1 MTRRQIRLIV
11 YLAILIPI
19 AAVVYHQILPSSTE
33 SFTAN
38 LVNRLFPSEATD
50 MTSQASRPCV
60 IVVGGGLAGLSAAY
74 SALHAGAPSVRLL
87 ERAPKPGGN
96 SIKASSGINGANTR
110 FQQAAWPDLG
120 PDETFW
126 DDTVRSAGIR
136 LASQT
141 TSQPAARA
149 QRESLISVLTERSA
163 DAINFLTDLGVDL
176 TVVAQLGGH
185 SHPRTHRGA
194 GKTPPGAA
202 IISTLVGK
210 LKEAGEDGRFE
221 LMTDCEVTRLLT
233 DPTTTVSSSSNGN
246 GGSSVDHRHHQPAAV
261 TGVEY
266 RSTKKDG
273 GDGGTGDGDG
283 NVNQLTGPVIF
294 TTGGF
299 GGDTHGLLARYR
311 PDLSGMPSTNDPRP
325 GTHDLLAAV
334 GARLVDMDS
343 VQIHPTGFVDPAN
356 PLVSVK
362 FLAAEML
369 RGEGGILLH
378 NGKRF
383 VNELETRERVSNTIM
398 ALPGD
403 GVEDSPLRQ
412 WDIQLLLDPGAAEAA
427 AGHMGFYLWKGLMK
441 KLKVSDLDATTKETL
456 KDHASIVKGE
466 KEDPFRRKAFG
477 HWKLG
482 VNSDGTIDE
491 DAEVCVGRVTPIV
504 HFTMGGAVFNE
515 HAQVL
520 SSELGQE
527 QKPIQGLW
535 AAGEITGGIHGDNRL
550 GGSSLLECVV
560 FGRIAGAEAAESV
573 KGANN

>member
-11 YLAILIPI
+11 CLAVLIPI
-19 AAVVYHQILPSSTE
+19 AAVVYHYLLPSSSPE

-38 LVNRLFPSEATD
+38 LVNRLFPSETTD

-74 SALHAGAPSVRLL
+74 SALRAGAPSVRLL
-87 ERAPKPGGN
+87 ERASKPGGN
-96 SIKASSGINGANTR
+96 SIKASSGINGAPTR
-110 FQQAAWPDLG
+110 FQQAAWPNLG

-126 DDTVRSAGIR
+126 DDTVRSAGTR
-136 LASQT
+136 LSSQA
-141 TSQPAARA
+141 TSKPAARA
-149 QRESLISVLTERSA
+149 QRESLISVLTQRSA

-202 IISTLVGK
+202 IITTLLGK
-210 LKEAGEDGRFE
+210 LKEAGEDRFE

-233 DPTTTVSSSSNGN
+233 DSTTAVSGSNGN
-246 GGSSVDHRHHQPAAV
+246 GGSSVDHHPVTV

-266 RSTKKDG
+266 RSTQDG
-273 GDGGTGDGDG
+273 GNGASPH
-283 NVNQLTGPVIF
+283 QLTGPVIF

-299 GGDTHGLLARYR
+299 GGDTNGLLARYR
-311 PDLSGMPSTNDPRP
+311 PDLGGMPSTNDPRP
-325 GTHDLLAAV
+325 GTHDLLATV

-343 VQIHPTGFVDPAN
+343 VQIHPTGFIDPAN
-356 PLVSVK
+356 PQVPVK

-378 NGKRF
+378 SGKRF

-403 GVEDSPLRQ
+403 GVEGASLRQ

-441 KLKVSDLDATTKETL
+441 KMKVSELDATTKQTL
-456 KDHASIVKGE
+456 KEYASIVRGE
-466 KEDPFRRKAFG
+466 KEDPFQRKAFG

-482 VNSDGTIDE
+482 VNSDGTTIDE

-520 SSELGQE
+520 SSELGEE
-527 QKPIQGLW
+527 QKPIQGIW

-560 FGRIAGAEAAESV
+560 FGRIAGAEAADV
-573 KGANN
+573 AKRAYI

>member
-1 MTRRQIRLIV
+1 MTRRQIRLII

-33 SFTAN
+33 SFAAN
-38 LVNRLFPSEATD
+38 LVNRLFPSETTD

-74 SALHAGAPSVRLL
+74 SALRAGAPSVRLL
-87 ERAPKPGGN
+87 ERASKPGGN

-110 FQQAAWPDLG
+110 FQQAAWPNLG
-120 PDETFW
+120 SDETFW
-126 DDTVRSAGIR
+126 DDTVRSAGTR

-141 TSQPAARA
+141 TSQPAAARA

-163 DAINFLTDLGVDL
+163 DAINFLTNLGVDL

-185 SHPRTHRGA
+185 THPRTHRGA

-202 IISTLVGK
+202 IITTLLGK
-210 LKEAGEDGRFE
+210 LKEAGGDGRFE

-233 DPTTTVSSSSNGN
+233 DPTTTVSSSDGN
-246 GGSSVDHRHHQPAAV
+246 GGSSVDHQPVAV

-266 RSTKKDG
+266 RSTKDG
-273 GDGGTGDGDG
+273 GNGGTGDG
-283 NVNQLTGPVIF
+283 NNQLTGPVIF

-356 PLVSVK
+356 PLVPVK

-378 NGKRF
+378 NSKRF

-398 ALPGD
+398 ALRGD
-403 GVEDSPLRQ
+403 GVEGSPLRQ
-412 WDIQLLLDPGAAEAA
+412 WDIHLLLDPGAAEAS

-441 KLKVSDLDATTKETL
+441 KQKVSELDATTRETL
-456 KDHASIVKGE
+456 KEYASIVKGE
-466 KEDPFRRKAFG
+466 KEDSFRRKAFG

-482 VNSDGTIDE
+482 VNSDGAIDE
-491 DAEVCVGRVTPIV
+491 DAEVCMGRVTPIV

-520 SSELGQE
+520 SSELGEE

-560 FGRIAGAEAAESV
+560 FGRIAGAEAAEAV
-573 KGANN
+573 KGFDN